1 MNPRATPFA
10 DLRTSLDRLE
20 QELSRTDGLEGTS
33 PGYIYVRL
41 LPILASLAEVV
52 KASREALEP
61 ALLEETHRAN
71 AADFYRANV
80 PAGEA

>member
-1 MNPRATPFA
+1 MSARATPFA

-20 QELSRTDGLEGTS
+20 QTLPGAGELEGTS
-33 PGYIYVRL
+33 PGYICVRL

-52 KASREALEP
+52 KASRAALEP
-61 ALLEETHRAN
+61 DLREEMHRAN
-71 AADFYRANV
+71 AADLYRANA